1 MNKSNL
7 KSYAPQAR
15 KDFIAAITA
24 RAALLGITA
33 ERVVPAM
40 VSGGVA
46 IIDGVEWPAKVATQR
61 DALLARIARHGADG
75 FARTMEEVAYTWFNR
90 FAALRY
96 MELHELLD
104 HGYRVLSSRD
114 GGLPELLR
122 HAAEVSLPGLQAARV
137 QELQLAGNQDNQ
149 LYKLLLVAQCNELSR
164 TMPFLFERIDDDTEL
179 LLPDNLLR
187 TDSIIAKLVA
197 GVPEEDWQEIEVIGW
212 LYQFYISEK
221 KDQVIGKVVKS
232 EDIPAATQ
240 LFTPNWIVQYLVQ
253 NSVGRLWLMA
263 NPASQLASEWP
274 YYIAPAE
281 QTPEVQA
288 QLDALIHTRIAE
300 DGDTLNPETI
310 TCLDPACGSGHIL
323 VVAYDVLKAIYLER
337 GYRLRDIPRLILEK
351 NLYGLDIDDRAAQLA
366 GFALLMKARA
376 DDRRLLADESN
387 PPRLNILSL
396 QESTGLD
403 ADALCT
409 ALAPV
414 PPVGRVSPQGVTRQA
429 PAPAEWATTELFPG
443 TQPQMTLDE
452 AQTSGYAALTRPT
465 ATADSALRAS
475 IAELIATFA
484 HAKTFGSLIQIATQR
499 LPSLREQLS
508 FLTSAQHTGDLYAQ
522 AAAQDL
528 LPLVRQALVLG
539 MQFDAVMA
547 NPPYMGAKFLTPLLK
562 SFLRDNFK
570 GFDKDLF
577 SVFKIRNL
585 KLTKESGQLGF
596 MSPFVWMFISTHEEL
611 RRHCLDNATLTS
623 LIQLEYSGFDGAT
636 VPICT
641 FTLSKA
647 HVSDYTGSYIRLTD
661 FIGSDQQG
669 PKTLEAVKNP
679 NCGWF
684 HLAKPDNFK
693 QIPGS
698 PIAYWVS
705 KNIRRAFSLGRPL
718 SEFAALQPGL
728 QTSNNSMFVRCWHEV
743 SHDNIG
749 FAMTSSNE
757 ASASGLRWFPYNK
770 GGDYRLWYGN
780 NEYVVDWQENGR
792 RIKNYVTTKYPYLN
806 GNIDYVVKDR
816 GKYFLPSVT
825 WSFVSSAYFGVR
837 RSEPGFIFD
846 VAGSS
851 AFPKEDWLN
860 VVTGLLCSNTTEVL
874 IKTINPTINFQV
886 GNVASVPVHEAEITA
901 IKSDVDEVVDTA
913 VAISK
918 MDWDS
923 FEVSWDFVAHP
934 LIVSQDR
941 ETNLEVSWRRFDDF
955 SKHQFSAMRAAQEEN
970 NRLFINAYGLQDEL
984 SPEVPESQIT
994 LTRADR
1000 EKDCQRLVSYAI
1012 GCMMGRYSLDAPGL
1026 IYAHAG
1032 NVGFDPSRYPSF
1044 PADAD
1049 GILPVTDQP
1058 WFADDAPTRIREFLR
1073 AVWGPD
1079 TLEENLAWLAESLVP
1094 KASETPDETIR
1105 RYIADKFFKDHLQTY
1120 KKRPI
1125 YWLFSSGKQGAFQ
1138 ALVYLHRYH
1147 EGTLAR
1153 MRSEYVIPLTAKY
1166 AARLDMLAQD
1176 AVAATSAAARTKIN
1190 KQIETLRKQQA
1201 ELLAFDEKLRHY
1213 ADMRIALDLDDGVKV
1228 NYGKFGDLLAGVKV
1242 VTGGSGDE

>member
-33 ERVVPAM
+33 DRVVPAT

-104 HGYRVLSSRD
+104 HGHRVLSSRD

-137 QELQLAGNQDNQ
+137 QELQLAGNQDNA

-164 TMPFLFERIDDDTEL
+164 AMPFLFERIDDDTEL

-263 NPASQLASEWP
+263 NPASQLASQWP

-310 TCLDPACGSGHIL
+310 TVLDPACGSGHIL

-376 DDRRLLADESN
+376 DDRRLLAGPDN
-387 PPRLNILSL
+387 PPKLNVLSL
-396 QESTGLD
+396 QESKALNVDDAATHLAPFGVQRATVRAL
-403 ADALCT
+403 ADAF
-409 ALAPV
+409 
-414 PPVGRVSPQGVTRQA
+414 
-429 PAPAEWATTELFPG
+429 E
-443 TQPQMTLDE
+443 
-452 AQTSGYAALTRPT
+452 
-465 ATADSALRAS
+465 
-475 IAELIATFA
+475 
-484 HAKTFGSLIQIATQR
+484 HAKTFGSLIQIPHALKTHLAV
-499 LPSLREQLS
+499 LPEVLELVKRS
-508 FLTSAQHTGDLYAQ
+508 GDMYAS
-522 AAAQDL
+522 AAADDL
-528 LPLVRQALVLG
+528 LPLVQQARLLA
-539 MQFDAVMA
+539 MQYDAVAA
-547 NPPYMGAKFLTPLLK
+547 NPPYMGAKAFTAAMKIWMRERFP
-562 SFLRDNFK
+562 SN
-570 GFDKDLF
+570 DKDLF
-577 SVFKIRNL
+577 SAFIERIAGMC
-585 KLTKESGQLGF
+585 KETGHYGIMTS
-596 MSPFVWMFISTHEEL
+596 FVWMFISSFEKL
-611 RRHCLDNATLTS
+611 RKKIIQQETINS
-623 LIQLEYSGFDGAT
+623 LIQLHYDAFADAKAH
-636 VPICT
+636 ICT
-641 FTLSKA
+641 FLSQPHKIN
-647 HVSDYTGSYIRLTD
+647 DYKSIYVRLAD
-661 FIGSDQQG
+661 FPGVDQQA
-669 PKTLEAVKNP
+669 PKTLEAINNK
-679 NCGWF
+679 NCGWLF
-684 HLAKPDNFK
+684 EKNQEEFNI
-693 QIPGS
+693 IPGS
-698 PIAYWVS
+698 PIAYWL
-705 KNIRRAFSLGRPL
+705 KNTKPFSLRKLEQEFISGGRTKTHGNEKYLRYWWEVSNESERWHPYATSGDFRKYFGNLLQVIDWSEAARAHYQSHGGLYPEQFWNKEGITWGKITSTRVSFRLKPACAHYDSGAGSIFSGSFKCDEFILGYLNSPIVDLYLKAMNPTVNTTVNDVFALPL
-718 SEFAALQPGL
+718 PPIDNKESIISNTRKLINLAKSDWNEFEVSSDFHVSPIVKNGKDIAEDY
-728 QTSNNSMFVRCWHEV
+728 RCWILEGQRKVFEFKEAEERSNLSFITSMEV
-743 SHDNIG
+743 TED
-749 FAMTSSNE
+749 
-757 ASASGLRWFPYNK
+757 
-770 GGDYRLWYGN
+770 
-780 NEYVVDWQENGR
+780 
-792 RIKNYVTTKYPYLN
+792 
-806 GNIDYVVKDR
+806 
-816 GKYFLPSVT
+816 
-825 WSFVSSAYFGVR
+825 VS
-837 RSEPGFIFD
+837 P
-846 VAGSS
+846 
-851 AFPKEDWLN
+851 
-860 VVTGLLCSNTTEVL
+860 
-874 IKTINPTINFQV
+874 
-886 GNVASVPVHEAEITA
+886 SVPVEQVSLTVNPRYRYG
-901 IKSDVDEVVDTA
+901 VDGDDSERIQRFTRDTA
-913 VAISK
+913 V
-918 MDWDS
+918 
-923 FEVSWDFVAHP
+923 E
-934 LIVSQDR
+934 LI
-941 ETNLEVSWRRFDDF
+941 
-955 SKHQFSAMRAAQEEN
+955 
-970 NRLFINAYGLQDEL
+970 
-984 SPEVPESQIT
+984 
-994 LTRADR
+994 
-1000 EKDCQRLVSYAI
+1000 SYAT

-1032 NVGFDPSRYPSF
+1032 NVAFDPSRYTRF
-1044 PADAD
+1044 AADAD

-1058 WFADDAPTRIREFLR
+1058 WFADDAPTRIREFLH

-1079 TLEENLAWLAESLVP
+1079 TLEENLAWLAVSLGP
-1094 KASETPDETIR
+1094 KGSETPEETIR
-1105 RYIADKFFKDHLQTY
+1105 RYIANQFFKDHLQTY

-1125 YWLFSSGKQGAFQ
+1125 YWLFNSGKQGAFQ

-1166 AARLDMLAQD
+1166 AARLDLLAQD
-1176 AVAATSAAARTKIN
+1176 ATAATSAAARTKIN

-1213 ADMRIALDLDDGVKV
+1213 ADMRITLDLDDGVKV

-1242 VTGGSGDE
+1242 VTGGSGDD